1 MRWILVAAAMLA
13 GPATAEPVD
22 GKAAGKMLFSSK
34 GFEILVRND
43 SGLSEID
50 LKTVAV
56 LVTMDSFTASAAY
69 YGAIAYAPGDGL
81 ASEATIMSSKLH
93 TPEAAGAAA
102 LKACNAKKKS
112 AADCQIIADVLP
124 AKWSRQPLMLNVD
137 ATEGLKTYRK
147 GRGPKAMAI
156 SPATG
161 VWSIA
166 KGPGADRAALNDCL
180 AKAQPLGATDC
191 AVVIADN

>member
-1 MRWILVAAAMLA
+1 MRWILIAAAMLA
-13 GPATAEPVD
+13 GPAVAEPVD
-22 GKAAGKMLFSSK
+22 GKAAAKMLFSPK
-34 GFEILVRND
+34 GFEIVVRKD
-43 SGLSEID
+43 SGLSEAD

-56 LVTMDSFTASAAY
+56 LVTMDAFTATAAY
-69 YGAIAYAPGDGL
+69 YGAIAFAPGDGL

-93 TPEAAGAAA
+93 TPEAAAAAA

-112 AADCQIIADVLP
+112 AAGCAIIADVLP
-124 AKWSRQPLMLNVD
+124 KKWSPQPLMLNSD

-180 AKAQPLGATDC
+180 AKVQPTGATDC
-191 AVVIADN
+191 TVVIADN